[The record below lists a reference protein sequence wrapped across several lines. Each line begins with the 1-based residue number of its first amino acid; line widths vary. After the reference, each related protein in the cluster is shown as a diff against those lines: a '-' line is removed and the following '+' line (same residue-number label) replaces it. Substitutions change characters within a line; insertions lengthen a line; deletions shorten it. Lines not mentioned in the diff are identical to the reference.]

1 MNRDNN
7 KYIHKIL
14 VIAFVSIL
22 CFCCLNSVFAI
33 NDDNSN
39 LSSSE
44 NIHSSEI
51 DSIEDNDPDS
61 QKPILKDFSE
71 NSDDARN
78 NLNYNGLEDNLNST
92 ASFNGLDE
100 NLNSTGSF
108 NGLEDELN
116 SAGSFNSFDGDV
128 NFANGSSVVK
138 ILIESCHE
146 QKNAKM

>member
-1 MNRDNN
+1 MNRDN
-7 KYIHKIL
+7 KFIHKIL

-33 NDDNSN
+33 NDDNSD

-51 DSIEDNDPDS
+51 DNDPDS

-92 ASFNGLDE
+92 ASFN
-100 NLNSTGSF
+100 S
-108 NGLEDELN
+108 LEE
-116 SAGSFNSFDGDV
+116 
-128 NFANGSSVVK
+128 NFANG
-138 ILIESCHE
+138 I
-146 QKNAKM
+146 

>member
-1 MNRDNN
+1 MNRDN
-7 KYIHKIL
+7 KFIQKIL
-14 VIAFVSIL
+14 VMAFVSIL
-22 CFCCLNSVFAI
+22 CLCCLNSVFAI
-33 NDDNSN
+33 NDDNSD

-92 ASFNGLDE
+92 GSFNGLDE
-100 NLNSTGSF
+100 N
-108 NGLEDELN
+108 
-116 SAGSFNSFDGDV
+116 
-128 NFANGSSVVK
+128 FANG
-138 ILIESCHE
+138 I
-146 QKNAKM
+146 

>member
-1 MNRDNN
+1 MNRDN
-7 KYIHKIL
+7 KFIHKIL

-33 NDDNSN
+33 NDDNSD

-51 DSIEDNDPDS
+51 DNDPDS

-78 NLNYNGLEDNLNST
+78 NLNYNGQEDNLNST
-92 ASFNGLDE
+92 ASFN
-100 NLNSTGSF
+100 S
-108 NGLEDELN
+108 LEE
-116 SAGSFNSFDGDV
+116 
-128 NFANGSSVVK
+128 NFANG
-138 ILIESCHE
+138 I
-146 QKNAKM
+146 